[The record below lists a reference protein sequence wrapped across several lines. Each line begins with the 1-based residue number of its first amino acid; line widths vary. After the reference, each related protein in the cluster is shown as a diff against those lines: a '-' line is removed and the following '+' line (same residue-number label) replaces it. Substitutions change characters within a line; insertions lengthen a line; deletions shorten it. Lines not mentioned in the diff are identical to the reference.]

1 MSAPT
6 LSALA
11 LRYAHDRHRAGFL
24 NDRSAQQ
31 TRARLASFVS
41 FAPADPRQVRRQHV
55 ERWMQQPHLSAA
67 YRRARLSTLRMF
79 CRWCLAHDFMVKD
92 PTLAIDAPRVPDGLP
107 KRLRPDES
115 RALMS
120 AASRDPRLQLIVS
133 LMLQEGLRRMEI
145 SRLDVEDV
153 DFAER
158 SLLIRSKG
166 GNGAHVD
173 VLPITSETW
182 RILTRYLSDVEH
194 RHGPLVRNRVRKH
207 GRMAPQTIS
216 ELVHG
221 AMVQAGIKRPGD
233 SSRTPHSCRHTAAH
247 DMLARTKDVR
257 SVQQALRHRSVRS
270 TEIYLRGQVGEL
282 RLIMDGR
289 SYTAGGDAA

>member
-1 MSAPT
+1 MSVST
-6 LSALA
+6 VSALA
-11 LRYAHDRHRAGFL
+11 LRYAHDRHAAGFL
-24 NDRSAQQ
+24 NDRSAEQ

-41 FAPADPRQVRRQHV
+41 FAPANPREVRRHHV

-79 CRWCLAHDFMVKD
+79 CRWCLAHGFMVKD
-92 PTLAIDAPRVPDGLP
+92 PTLAIDAPRVPDGIP
-107 KRLRPDES
+107 KRLRPDEA
-115 RALMS
+115 RALM
-120 AASRDPRLQLIVS
+120 ATASRDRRSQLIVS
-133 LMLQEGLRRMEI
+133 LMLQEGLRRIEI
-145 SRLDVEDV
+145 SRLDVEDL
-153 DFAER
+153 DYAER

-166 GNGAHVD
+166 GQGAHVD
-173 VLPITSETW
+173 LLPITSETW
-182 RILTRYLSDVEH
+182 KILMHYLAEAGH
-194 RHGPLVRNRVRKH
+194 QHGPLVRNRVRKH
-207 GRMAPQTIS
+207 GRMAPNTIS
-216 ELVHG
+216 ELVHD
-221 AMVQAGIKRPGD
+221 AMVDAGIKQPGD

-289 SYTAGGDAA
+289 SYTGGDAA